1 MENKIFKTHPL
12 FVWWHS
18 FAHEFINQLAVDS
31 GFSGVALGER
41 VYWLKKGNDRF
52 AAGIFIYASSPGT
65 DGTLGGLT
73 SLVDQRILPVIVE
86 KALHKMKSCSND
98 PICSSSKINES
109 KRNGAACH
117 ICLMNSETSCAY
129 FNKFLDRNLV
139 RGTL

>member
-1 MENKIFKTHPL
+1 MPGASS
-12 FVWWHS
+12 VS
-18 FAHEFINQLAVDS
+18 
-31 GFSGVALGER
+31 LGER
-41 VYWLKKGNDRF
+41 VYCLQKPDGGF

-73 SLVDQRILPVIVE
+73 SLVDQRILPVIVQRT
-86 KALHKMKSCSND
+86 LQRITSCSND
-98 PICSSSKINES
+98 PICSSSKVNTQ

-139 RGTL
+139 RGSL